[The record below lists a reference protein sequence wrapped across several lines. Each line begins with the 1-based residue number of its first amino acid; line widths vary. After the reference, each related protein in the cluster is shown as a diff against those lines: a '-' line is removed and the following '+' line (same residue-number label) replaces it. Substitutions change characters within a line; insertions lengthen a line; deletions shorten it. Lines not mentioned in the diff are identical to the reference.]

1 MKTLLF
7 AVIGGIVITLAT
19 GLINHTPEMLV
30 GAVYYG
36 YPFVWLVM
44 LVIAPQY
51 FPWHVR
57 PVRLILDII
66 VWAIVV
72 WVILLVVSQ
81 ARKNSASVSS

>member
-1 MKTLLF
+1 M
-7 AVIGGIVITLAT
+7 ITLAT

-36 YPFVWLVM
+36 YPFAWLVM
-44 LVIAPQY
+44 FVIAPQY

-57 PVRLILDII
+57 PVRLVLDII

-72 WVILLVVSQ
+72 WIILFVVSK
-81 ARKNSASVSS
+81 ARKK

>member
-1 MKTLLF
+1 MKSSMKTLLF
-7 AVIGGIVITLAT
+7 AVIGGIVITLVT
-19 GLINHTPEMLV
+19 GLINNTPEMLV

-36 YPFVWLVM
+36 YPLAWLEM

-57 PVRLILDII
+57 PVRLIVDII

-72 WVILLVVSQ
+72 WVILFVVSK
-81 ARKNSASVSS
+81 ARKK

>member
-1 MKTLLF
+1 MKSSLTLLF

-36 YPFVWLVM
+36 YPFAWLVM

-57 PVRLILDII
+57 PVRLVLDII

-72 WVILLVVSQ
+72 WIILFVVSK
-81 ARKNSASVSS
+81 ARKK